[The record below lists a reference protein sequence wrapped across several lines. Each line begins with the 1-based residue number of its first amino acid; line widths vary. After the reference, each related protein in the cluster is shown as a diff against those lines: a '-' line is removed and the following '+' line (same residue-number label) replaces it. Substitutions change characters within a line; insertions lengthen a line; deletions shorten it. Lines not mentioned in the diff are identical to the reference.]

1 MSNSTNIQKAVNN
14 FKALIEDSIKEG
26 GEEAKQAMIRS
37 SRPILNLHE
46 AVKSELIKAGVA
58 KDFIFPPLNSRT
70 PELKLAGSR
79 KQKNQDV
86 CIVPNHK
93 KAEEIL
99 KEGLLQDVVD
109 EFGEKFTERTIA
121 INVRS
126 QISSI
131 QKNFDTLACL

>member
-1 MSNSTNIQKAVNN
+1 MPNLISIQRAVNN
-14 FKALIEDSIKEG
+14 FKTLIEDSIKEG
-26 GEEAKQAMIRS
+26 GEDAKQAMIRS

-86 CIVPNHK
+86 CIVPDHK

-99 KEGLLQDVVD
+99 
-109 EFGEKFTERTIA
+109 
-121 INVRS
+121 NS
-126 QISSI
+126 
-131 QKNFDTLACL
+131 